1 MNNPMSL
8 MADAAKLSIT
18 QLQQA
23 IKNGT
28 VPPYIGVPLLQQ
40 KVKESQQAKQAMAVQ
55 QPAQPPVAQAVMQ
68 QAQGVDALPTN
79 LPAQGMAGGGII
91 SFAEGGGYGSDD
103 YDPTAMAQD
112 YRTKANEQYQGY
124 LGSRPE
130 YGIGSILANRAQ
142 TNAAAELQANTRTP
156 YDDAVKYYKSIG
168 DNAGFATAQ
177 AKRSEWL
184 KNPTNLMENAAK
196 AGQPQVAPQAS
207 PTAVTPQVK
216 ARADVAAPAPDR
228 TRADAAPQ
236 VQRRAPSGDAGISGL
251 GYTPE
256 KYDTSYIDELKK
268 GDLNEAT
275 GKPYTKAELAAE
287 RKAEFIAAG
296 GDPDIYKTQKEAAEK
311 AGTKSEARRRAD
323 EAAPWFAASKK
334 FGEAKANEGI
344 LGLTGKAIAE
354 AGTEAGAITKEDDLR
369 AEATRKELGQ
379 IALAQNAYSQA
390 QAVGDR
396 EAMQKAKDTIERH
409 TTLLGAVKAKDT
421 DAINESLK
429 TKAQEATQIKVA
441 GIGAAASKYAADK
454 ADRSLQKQA
463 DDIMADAKDAGV
475 KITKSEAYK
484 QAQENAMPSYGAA
497 DARTQAGYQK
507 QIDTLL
513 GKRLLA
519 PTPKDKA
526 DIDNRIAYYKSLL
539 TATPAGGA
547 PAGGNVVDFSKLP
560 TAK

>member
-91 SFAEGGGYGSDD
+91 SFAGDTDGS
-103 YDPTAMAQD
+103 
-112 YRTKANEQYQGY
+112 
-124 LGSRPE
+124 LVPE
-130 YGIGSILANRAQ
+130 TGSI
-142 TNAAAELQANTRTP
+142 
-156 YDDAVKYYKSIG
+156 YKRLYGQEPDQFGNIVVGGKLVNIRDMPIG
-168 DNAGFATAQ
+168 
-177 AKRSEWL
+177 
-184 KNPTNLMENAAK
+184 NLGNV
-196 AGQPQVAPQAS
+196 GQSAAPQARGAGLTSVPTS
-207 PTAVTPQVK
+207 PFGRMPSGSVNENAYRNTQLRDPASWSIPSVAQTQAPTDLPKWQEPTQTK

-251 GYTPE
+251 GYTPA

-344 LGLTGKAIAE
+344 LGLAGKAIAE

-369 AEATRKELGQ
+369 TEATRKELGQ

-429 TKAQEATQIKVA
+429 TRAQEATQIKVA
-441 GIGAAASKYAADK
+441 GISAAASKYAADK
-454 ADRSLQKQA
+454 ADRSLQNQA
-463 DDIMADAKDAGV
+463 DQIMADASAAGV

-507 QIDTLL
+507 QIDKLMSDKL
-513 GKRLLA
+513 KA
-519 PTPKDKA
+519 YTPAAIA